1 MLLAFLSCLLAGVMA
16 VFLLSYTRRARALTT
31 MHEVGDPAVA
41 HRALIENA
49 DDFSNR
55 PAAIFPVSLA
65 IWSNGER
72 NDSITTSNYGPHWRA
87 LRCNL
92 TACTRVGSLAPLH
105 QEAVRA
111 LVADVSTA
119 AGGQLAI
126 AGPITAAAFTLAA
139 RLCFGDTVD
148 DDRIRAMGH
157 VARDAIVAAEELS
170 PRFDGST
177 LSKLA
182 NWRGFRRISC
192 LVDRQ
197 AELYLP
203 LIEARRQL
211 IGGGGDFRPYVDSLI
226 DLRVPEDGDGGVGR
240 RRALRDGELVGL
252 VFEFLGSISG
262 STAACVEWTLAHL
275 VDQPEVQSKLR
286 REILDID
293 GDEVL
298 SSKSLRGMAYL
309 NAVVLE
315 SLRMHPPVP
324 YILRGAHGEGAKA
337 IGGGATAGAVP
348 VHGVRVRFNL
358 GEIGRDS
365 RTWTRPDEFRP
376 ERFLAGGEAEDVGAA
391 PGPKEMRMMPF
402 GAGHRHCPG
411 MSMGML
417 HIKHFL
423 AALVREFEWAP
434 SPEDCRG
441 GVDMTEQNGFIKRMK
456 KPLSA
461 RVTRR
466 T

>member
-1 MLLAFLSCLLAGVMA
+1 MELLAFLSCLLASLM
-16 VFLLSYTRRARALTT
+16 VFLLSYTRRARAQAT
-31 MHEVGDPAVA
+31 MHLVGDPAVA

-49 DDFSNR
+49 DNFSNR

-65 IWSNGER
+65 IWPNGER
-72 NDSITTSNYGPHWRA
+72 NDSITTTNYGPHWRA

-92 TACTRVGSLAPLH
+92 TAEILSRLGSLEPLQ

-119 AGGQLAI
+119 AGGQVSI
-126 AGPITAAAFTLAA
+126 AGPITAAVFTLAA
-139 RLCFGDTVD
+139 RMCFGDNVD
-148 DDRIRAMGH
+148 DDCIRTMGQ

-182 NWRGFRRISC
+182 NWRGFRRISG

-203 LIEARRQL
+203 LIAARRKS
-211 IGGGGDFRPYVDSLI
+211 R
-226 DLRVPEDGDGGVGR
+226 
-240 RRALRDGELVGL
+240 
-252 VFEFLGSISG
+252 
-262 STAACVEWTLAHL
+262 ACVEWTLAYL

-286 REILDID
+286 CEIDQV
-293 GDEVL
+293 EVL
-298 SSKSLRGMAYL
+298 SSKSLRSMPYL

-324 YILRGAHGEGAKA
+324 YILRGAHGEGGAKA
-337 IGGGATAGAVP
+337 IGVTTGAVP
-348 VHGVRVRFNL
+348 VHGLRVLERVRFNL
-358 GEIGRDS
+358 GDIVRDKK
-365 RTWTRPDEFRP
+365 TWTYPNEFRP
-376 ERFLAGGEAEDVGAA
+376 ERFFAGGVAEDIGVAS
-391 PGPKEMRMMPF
+391 GPKEIRMMPF

-417 HIKHFL
+417 HIKYFL

-434 SPEDCRG
+434 STEDCG
-441 GVDMTEQNGFIKRMK
+441 GGGDMTEQNGFIKRMK
-456 KPLSA
+456 KPLSV
-461 RVTRR
+461 RITRR
-466 T
+466 A

>member
-1 MLLAFLSCLLAGVMA
+1 MELLAFHSCLLAGLM
-16 VFLLSYTRRARALTT
+16 VFLLSYTRRARAQAT
-31 MHEVGDPAVA
+31 MHQVGDPAVA

-65 IWSNGER
+65 IWPNGER
-72 NDSITTSNYGPHWRA
+72 NDSITTTNYDPHWRA

-92 TACTRVGSLAPLH
+92 TAEILSRLGSLETL
-105 QEAVRA
+105 QKEAVRA

-119 AGGQLAI
+119 AGGQVAI
-126 AGPITAAAFTLAA
+126 AGPITAAVFTLAS
-139 RLCFGDTVD
+139 RMCFGDIAD
-148 DDRIRAMGH
+148 DDCIRAMGL
-157 VARDAIVAAEELS
+157 VSRDAIVAAEELS
-170 PRFDGST
+170 PRFNGST

-182 NWRGFRRISC
+182 NWRGFRRISG

-203 LIEARRQL
+203 LIAARRQSRSPL
-211 IGGGGDFRPYVDSLI
+211 CGGGVVRPYVDSLL
-226 DLRVPEDGDGGVGR
+226 DLRVPEDGGVGH
-240 RRALRDGELVGL
+240 RALRDGELVGL
-252 VFEFLGSISG
+252 VFEFLGSLSG
-262 STAACVEWTLAHL
+262 STSACVEWTLAHL
-275 VDQPEVQSKLR
+275 VDQPEIQSKLR
-286 REILDID
+286 LEI
-293 GDEVL
+293 DEVDVL
-298 SSKSLRGMAYL
+298 CSKSIRSMPYL

-324 YILRGAHGEGAKA
+324 YILRGAHGEGGAKA
-337 IGGGATAGAVP
+337 IGATGGAVP
-348 VHGVRVRFNL
+348 VHGLRVRFNL
-358 GEIGRDS
+358 GDIGRDKK
-365 RTWTRPDEFRP
+365 TWTNPDEFRP
-376 ERFLAGGEAEDVGAA
+376 ERFLAGGEAEDIGAA
-391 PGPKEMRMMPF
+391 PGPKEIRMMPF

-417 HIKHFL
+417 HIKHFV

-434 SPEDCRG
+434 SAEDCRG

-461 RVTRR
+461 RITRR